1 MGNHQSSGNNGSS
14 RPAFQ
19 RPYALGLSRSDLDAR
34 CKPSGLY
41 KTCQWEERAI
51 RRLIGD
57 GKAASRLRGKE
68 VRTDDC
74 FHECPICFL
83 YYSQVNVTKCCN
95 ANICTECFLQVRPQK
110 EKHPSC
116 PFCNHN
122 KFSISVQSAVT
133 EQERLDMEKEEEAA
147 HEARMRCD
155 RTRKPSEDAADGF
168 GSSLEKDERVQK
180 FRARS
185 ESIASSEH
193 SGEVASDTQMIQS
206 LAMTPE
212 ERARLE
218 AEMRN
223 QNLHP
228 LSLQV
233 QAEAEQRRNSN
244 DRAYH
249 RDRLGQYG
257 ASSLRGRRYRDW
269 NSIVEAYESSGNGAV
284 HSLDDLVV
292 LEAAILLSMEEES
305 RRGEGDNPNGDFDAA
320 SHARQG
326 FPLVRSFLANRGRPG
341 EGSTSQM
348 MQLLHGMSHGSDRGR
363 RHQDPRSVAAHL
375 STATSPASSLLLRG
389 MSEEEQIAMAIA
401 ASMQDQAAASSS
413 TEEINNENDQ
423 AEDSEDDDGDTADE
437 EAGSWL
443 PGFDDENSGD
453 TFTIGLTG
461 ATGTWNPSASDNT
474 SARAREQNFIV
485 DRLPLCTMQ

>member
-1 MGNHQSSGNNGSS
+1 
-14 RPAFQ
+14 
-19 RPYALGLSRSDLDAR
+19 
-34 CKPSGLY
+34 
-41 KTCQWEERAI
+41 
-51 RRLIGD
+51 
-57 GKAASRLRGKE
+57 
-68 VRTDDC
+68 
-74 FHECPICFL
+74 
-83 YYSQVNVTKCCN
+83 
-95 ANICTECFLQVRPQK
+95 
-110 EKHPSC
+110 
-116 PFCNHN
+116 
-122 KFSISVQSAVT
+122 
-133 EQERLDMEKEEEAA
+133 MEKEEEAA

-437 EAGSWL
+437 EAVVSEDSGDNNE
-443 PGFDDENSGD
+443 PIGVTEDTGDHEEQAAVAEVNDENQGQNPAVED
-453 TFTIGLTG
+453 GIGTTDEDPVPNDEG
-461 ATGTWNPSASDNT
+461 GIAVNEHPDDAEAEAVNVEEEKED
-474 SARAREQNFIV
+474 
-485 DRLPLCTMQ
+485 